1 MPFATANILESIR
14 SKQPI
19 SFTEAKAY
27 FDERP
32 PVRPSFLLGEW
43 KGTPIETGNKLAE
56 ILQTVRWAGKD
67 FHEVDHVDP
76 MVCLDDKDCRFP
88 NPYWGGARIRE
99 VKYNDVVS
107 AAMVYNERPVI
118 DYFRYVDENT
128 VIGVMDSPEHDSS
141 SQEGDRLY
149 FVLERIK

>member
-1 MPFATANILESIR
+1 MTSILERIR

-43 KGTPIETGNKLAE
+43 KGTPLETGNKLVAA
-56 ILQTVRWAGKD
+56 LQNANWAGKD
-67 FHEVDHVDP
+67 FHGVDHVEP
-76 MVCLDDKDCRFP
+76 MVCLDDKGCRFP

>member
-1 MPFATANILESIR
+1 MTSIIERIRAN
-14 SKQPI
+14 QPI
-19 SFTEAKAY
+19 SLTEAKAY

-32 PVRPSFLLGEW
+32 PVQPSFLLGQW
-43 KGTPIETGNKLAE
+43 KGLPVLTGNKLVE
-56 ILQTVRWAGKD
+56 ILQNVKWAGKN
-67 FHEVDHVDP
+67 FHGVDQVEP
-76 MVCLDDKDCRFP
+76 M
-88 NPYWGGARIRE
+88 IRE

-128 VIGVMDSPEHDSS
+128 VIGVMDSPEHDDP
-141 SQEGDRLY
+141 SQEGDHLY

>member
-1 MPFATANILESIR
+1 MTSILESIR

-56 ILQTVRWAGKD
+56 ILQTVKWAGKD